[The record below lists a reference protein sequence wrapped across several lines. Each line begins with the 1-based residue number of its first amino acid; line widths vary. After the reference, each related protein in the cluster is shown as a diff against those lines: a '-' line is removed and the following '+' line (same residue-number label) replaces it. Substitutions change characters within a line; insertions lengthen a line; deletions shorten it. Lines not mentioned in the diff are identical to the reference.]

1 MFVVLLKF
9 STNKSRAGEW
19 MSDHKAWLQ
28 KGFDD
33 GVFMA
38 SGSLQ
43 GQQGGCV
50 LAHGLDMTDLNQRLS
65 EDPFVIHDV
74 VSVDVID
81 VALSKTDPRLEFLL
95 GPSA

>member
-43 GQQGGCV
+43 GQQG
-50 LAHGLDMTDLNQRLS
+50 
-65 EDPFVIHDV
+65 
-74 VSVDVID
+74 
-81 VALSKTDPRLEFLL
+81 
-95 GPSA
+95 